1 MSDTHVEFQYETL
14 EHQSDASLDGMW
26 LFLAQE
32 VLFFGGLFLAWVTA
46 RHFHPL
52 GFHRGAQETDLAIG
66 SINAFILITSSFAY
80 AAGLQLIRAG
90 SRRGL
95 ILACGA
101 TIALGVAF
109 LALKGLEWSED
120 IDKHMLPGPHFGITG
135 PDAGGAQLFW
145 VFYWV
150 ATVLH
155 GLHLTVGLVLVGWV
169 ILKARKGAYS
179 AGFHN
184 PVEVIGL
191 YWSFVDIVWLVLYPM
206 IYLAGRPG

>member
-1 MSDTHVEFQYETL
+1 MSDAHVEFQYESL

-32 VLFFGGLFLAWVTA
+32 VLFFGGLFLAWVVN

-52 GFHRGAQETDLAIG
+52 GFHRGAQETDITIG
-66 SINAFILITSSFAY
+66 SINAFILVTSSFAY
-80 AAGLQLIRAG
+80 AAGLRFIQNDH
-90 SRRGL
+90 RRGL
-95 ILACGA
+95 ILACTA
-101 TIALGVAF
+101 TFVLGVAF

-120 IDKHMLPGPHFGITG
+120 IDKHMLPGPNFGITG

-155 GLHLTVGLVLVGWV
+155 AVHLMVGLGLVAWV
-169 ILKARKGAYS
+169 IRNARKGAYS
-179 AGFHN
+179 AAFHN

-191 YWSFVDIVWLVLYPM
+191 YWSFVDIIWLVLYPM
-206 IYLAGRPG
+206 IYLVGRPG